1 MIEQK
6 RSRNYLFETTR
17 CLLREMDEGDA
28 EAVLRLNLHPD
39 VFLFTTDP
47 PFKNVEEAIT
57 FIRNYDEYRKHGLGR
72 WAVELKKSGA
82 FIGWCGLRYL
92 PEEEETDIG
101 YRFLP
106 EYWGQGYAVET
117 ALRCIQYGFEMGL
130 KRIVARVHKENLRSI
145 RVSEKLNMV
154 YERDLLYDGV
164 PWMNFVIEK

>member
-1 MIEQK
+1 MSGGLQ
-6 RSRNYLFETTR
+6 SRKYILETSR

-28 EAVLRLNLHPD
+28 EAVYLLNLHPH
-39 VFLFTTDP
+39 VFLFTSDP
-47 PFKNVEEAIT
+47 PFQNVEEAAS

-72 WAVELKKSGA
+72 WAVELKSNGA

-92 PEEEETDIG
+92 REENETDIG

-106 EYWGQGYAVET
+106 EYWGQEFAVET
-117 ALRCIQYGFEMGL
+117 ALRCIEYGFETGL
-130 KRIVARVHKENLRSI
+130 KRIVARVHKENQRSI

-154 YERDLLYDGV
+154 YEKDLMYEGV